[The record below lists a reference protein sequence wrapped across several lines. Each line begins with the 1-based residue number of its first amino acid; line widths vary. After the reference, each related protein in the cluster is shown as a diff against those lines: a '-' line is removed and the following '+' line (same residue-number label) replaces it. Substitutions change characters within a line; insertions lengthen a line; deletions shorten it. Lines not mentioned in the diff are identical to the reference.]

1 MFIIKMNKELLRMS
15 FLAGIIT
22 EGEYKQELAGIQLN
36 DINEGKQVGDIYHYT
51 RLILLYP
58 ILKSGVLKPSQARSE
73 KLGYISFS
81 RDKALG
87 MTLGSSK
94 SQVRITVDGDKLST
108 KYKISPYSQLEP
120 ETKYDKENWVAPFSR
135 STQDSES
142 ELVVPSEKYGGK
154 IDITPY
160 IKQID
165 ILIYPYRA
173 YSISGNEQKKEIE
186 KINKIN
192 KTLNIPIKYHDDP
205 EEKNYSY
212 WSPQKNKTVN

>member
-1 MFIIKMNKELLRMS
+1 MKLSEEFKRMQ
-15 FLAGIIT
+15 
-22 EGEYKQELAGIQLN
+22 KLAGIQLN

-87 MTLGSSK
+87 MTLGSLK
-94 SQVRITVDGDKLST
+94 SQVRITIDGDKLST
-108 KYKISPYSQLEP
+108 KYKISPYAQLEP
-120 ETKYDKENWVAPFSR
+120 ETEYDKEDWVAPFSR

-142 ELVVPSEKYGGK
+142 EVIILSKKYGGE
-154 IDITPY
+154 INILPY

-165 ILIYPYRA
+165 ILIYSYRA
-173 YSISGNEQKKEIE
+173 YSPSGNEQKREIE
-186 KINKIN
+186 KINTIN

-205 EEKNYSY
+205 KEKNYSY
-212 WSPQKNKTVN
+212 WSPQRNKTVN

>member
-1 MFIIKMNKELLRMS
+1 MKLSEEFKRMQ
-15 FLAGIIT
+15 
-22 EGEYKQELAGIQLN
+22 KLAGIQLN

-94 SQVRITVDGDKLST
+94 SQVRITIDGDKLST
-108 KYKISPYSQLEP
+108 KYKISPYAQLEP
-120 ETKYDKENWVAPFSR
+120 ETEYDKEDWVAPFSR

-142 ELVVPSEKYGGK
+142 EVIIPSKKYGGE
-154 IDITPY
+154 INILPY

-165 ILIYPYRA
+165 ILVYPYRA
-173 YSISGNEQKKEIE
+173 YSPSGNEQKREIE
-186 KINKIN
+186 KINTIN

-205 EEKNYSY
+205 KEKNYSY
-212 WSPQKNKTVN
+212 WSPQRNKTVN

>member
-1 MFIIKMNKELLRMS
+1 MNEEKLRMI

-22 EGEYKQELAGIQLN
+22 EGEYKQELAGMQLSN
-36 DINEGKQVGDIYHYT
+36 INESKQVGDIYHYT
-51 RLILLYP
+51 RLILLHS
-58 ILKSGVLKPSQARSE
+58 ILKERVLKPSQTRSE

-120 ETKYDKENWVAPFSR
+120 ETKYDEENWVAPFSR

-142 ELVVPSEKYGGK
+142 ELVIPSKKYGGK
-154 IDITPY
+154 IDIIPY

-173 YSISGNEQKKEIE
+173 FTPSGNEQKREIE

-192 KTLNIPIKYHDDP
+192 KTLNIPIIYHDDP